1 MKTDYSLYMM
11 GQIAKV
17 LDDELDTIHAGTSTA
32 NGYFVLIGQ
41 GTGKALKVTVEEI
54 ELEDEDLV

>member
-1 MKTDYSLYMM
+1 M
-11 GQIAKV
+11 IAKV

-32 NGYFVLIGQ
+32 QGYFVLIGQ
-41 GTGKALKVTVEEI
+41 GTGKGLKVTVEEI